1 MIWSRE
7 QKRIIDADCGNLL
20 ASASAG
26 SGKTTV
32 MLERV
37 RRLIVEKHVPVRRI
51 VMLSFNK
58 AIAKEIR
65 IRLIEMLEKEVI
77 AHPELATEIDSIE
90 TAPITTIDGFCN
102 GLVNEYFEKLDIG
115 ADCKILE
122 GTAQQTM
129 LNGVIVNTVKQL
141 KAESDPKIYGM
152 IDKFGGEKKLIQAIA
167 EAYGFACVVP
177 NREEWLANACLPA
190 QQEDYDA
197 ICRRYIEVLNKRH
210 SAELKAA
217 ADLLCELEEKSSPYV
232 ILQTLINALADIL
245 GSCEYNDLYRTKQA
259 YAPLLGGR
267 LNFKKEAPYDIDYAK
282 KFINLMRDNVK
293 KIFDTIVYDNKT
305 AYAGYEQSHND
316 SAELARY
323 ALLAHDSFTEL
334 KRAMGVLDFADMTY
348 YAAKL
353 LQDDALSEEIAAK
366 YDYIFID
373 EYQDTNYIGEFI
385 LSRISRDNLFMV
397 GDAKQSIYGF
407 RLAEPQI
414 MLDKIMTMTVDDSV
428 NKRSRQLLTYVNLN
442 DNYRADAKI
451 LEFINGIFDVIM
463 TKNYGGIEYRTTDR
477 FVAKAKYEQVSELP
491 HCHVTWVFVPKPD
504 KTLQKSLLNNDI
516 KTEDACVYNPFE
528 DKAIGKDDSAAIAEG
543 KYIAAVIKQLVGRNI
558 YDVKSQSARRI
569 EYEDICILSRYC
581 IANGNRV
588 DKTIKTV
595 EAEGIAVS
603 TDGLIKREEAEEVT
617 VIIEM
622 LKVIDNDTQE
632 IPLACALK
640 SVWCGMTSSELADL
654 RRTNI
659 KTSFYALIAEQRGK
673 NKKISRMYDIIEE
686 LRKRLAYHSVY
697 DIVCALVYEFGY
709 DKKLIA
715 DKGNIGCVRDY
726 IAGLRGYDG
735 SLSEFV
741 NTATL
746 RFDVVDQG
754 DNSGKNRVKAMTI
767 HASKGLEFPVVILM
781 GADEK
786 FHKLNSG
793 VVTDKN
799 YGIAVDCFDEDRMV
813 KSDNFILKI
822 LKSLK
827 SDKEMDEEMRL
838 FYVAMTRAKNH
849 LLITGA
855 VSENNLAIDEY
866 TAPYNVSCYKE
877 WIGNAVKEGSI
888 PRKFIEISEVSHEV
902 SALESIA
909 NDVIDIAYAANEIE
923 RVIGYEYPY
932 ALSTQLGLKHTVTE
946 LIAPDT
952 YEDIPIF
959 GGFYD
964 DDSDKAARGTNYHVI
979 LEHIDYSA
987 ISEEGV
993 RSELKRMVK
1002 ENLIDEGALET
1013 VNVNE
1018 IVKLMNSEIIAEARA
1033 ENAIYMREKQFMLRS
1048 KACDF
1053 YDCDSDDEILIQG
1066 AIDLIIDAE
1075 RLTVVDFK
1083 KSRKSR
1089 DGLISTYARQ
1099 LDIYA
1104 RAVEKAMGRRVDRKI
1119 IYEIGRGEIIE
1130 L

>member
-1 MIWSRE
+1 MEWSRE
-7 QKRIIDADCGNLL
+7 QKRIIDADGGNLL

-65 IRLIEMLEKEVI
+65 IRLVEMLEKEVV
-77 AHPELATEIDSIE
+77 AHPELAAEIDSIE

-115 ADCKILE
+115 ADCSILE

-129 LNGVIVNTVKQL
+129 LNGVIVSTVKQL
-141 KAESDPKIYGM
+141 KAESDSKIYGM

-167 EAYGFACVVP
+167 EAYGFSCVVP
-177 NREEWLANACLPA
+177 NREEWLAKACLPA
-190 QQEDYDA
+190 CKEDFDT

-217 ADLLCELEEKSSPYV
+217 AQLLCELEEKTTPYA
-232 ILQTLINALADIL
+232 ILQTHINALADIL
-245 GSCEYNDLYRTKQA
+245 ASHDYSDLYRAKQA

-267 LNFKKEAPYDIDYAK
+267 LVFKKDAGYDIDYAK
-282 KFINLMRDNVK
+282 KLINLMRDNVK
-293 KIFDTIVYDNKT
+293 KIFDVIIGDDKA
-305 AYAGYEQSHND
+305 AYAGYELSHCD

-323 ALLAHDSFTEL
+323 ALLTHGAFAEL

-353 LQDDALSEEIAAK
+353 LQDDALRDEIAAK

-373 EYQDTNYIGEFI
+373 EYQDTNFIGEYI

-414 MLDKIMTMTVDDSV
+414 MIDKIKSMTIDDV
-428 NKRSRQLLTYVNLN
+428 AGKRSRQCSTCVNLN
-442 DNYRADAKI
+442 DNYRADARI
-451 LEFINGIFDVIM
+451 LDFINGVFDTIM
-463 TKNYGGIEYRTTDR
+463 TKNFGGIEYRTTDR
-477 FVAKAKYEQVSELP
+477 FTAKAKYKQVSEYP
-491 HCHVTWVFVPKPD
+491 SCHTTWVFVPKSD
-504 KTLQKSLLNNDI
+504 KTVQKSLYNNDSEEA
-516 KTEDACVYNPFE
+516 KDCVYNPFDDE
-528 DKAIGKDDSAAIAEG
+528 AVGKDDRSAIAEG
-543 KYIAAVIKQLVGRNI
+543 QYIAAVIKQLLGRNI
-558 YDVKSQSARRI
+558 YDVKSQTERKI

-581 IANGNRV
+581 IVNGNRV
-588 DKTIKTV
+588 DKTIKTI
-595 EAEGIAVS
+595 EAEGIAVT

-640 SVWCGMTSSELADL
+640 SVWCGMTSAELAEL
-654 RRTNI
+654 RRMD
-659 KTSFYALIAEQRGK
+659 KKSSFYDLVSAQRGK
-673 NKKISRMYDIIEE
+673 NNKISRMYDIIDE
-686 LRKRLAYHSVY
+686 LRQRLAYCSVY
-697 DIVCALVYEFGY
+697 DIVCALVYEYGY
-709 DKKLIA
+709 DKKLIS
-715 DKGNIGCVRDY
+715 DKGSIGCVRDY
-726 IAGLRGYDG
+726 ITGLRGYDG

-746 RFDVVDQG
+746 RFDALDQG

-786 FHKLNSG
+786 FRKINSG
-793 VVTDKN
+793 VVTDKD
-799 YGIAVDCFDEDRMV
+799 YGIAVDCFDEERMV

-822 LKSLK
+822 LKGLK
-827 SDKEMDEEMRL
+827 SDKETDEEMRL
-838 FYVAMTRAKNH
+838 LYVAMTRAKNH
-849 LLITGA
+849 LLITGTIT
-855 VSENNLAIDEY
+855 ENNLSIDEY
-866 TAPYNVSCYKE
+866 TAPYNVGCYKE
-877 WIGNAVKEGSI
+877 WIGNAVQAGSI
-888 PRKFIEISEVSHEV
+888 PRKFIEVTETSQAV
-902 SALESIA
+902 SAAESAA
-909 NDVIDIAYAANEIE
+909 NDIIDIEYAANEIE
-923 RVIGYEYPY
+923 RVIDYEYPY
-932 ALSTQLGLKHTVTE
+932 AASTKLGLKHTVTE

-964 DDSDKAARGTNYHVI
+964 DEGDKAARGTNYHVI

-987 ISEEGV
+987 VNEEGV
-993 RSELKRMVK
+993 RSELKRMAK
-1002 ENLIDEGALET
+1002 ENLIDESGLET
-1013 VNVNE
+1013 INVNE

-1033 ENAIYMREKQFMLRS
+1033 ENAVYMREKQFMLRT
-1048 KACDF
+1048 KACEF
-1053 YDCDSDDEILIQG
+1053 YDCDIDDEILIQG
-1066 AIDLIIDAE
+1066 AIDLIIDAG

-1089 DGLISTYARQ
+1089 DGLIATYSRQ
-1099 LDIYA
+1099 LEIYA
-1104 RAVEKAMGRRVDRKI
+1104 RAVEKAMCRKVDRKI